1 VQVARK
7 ASIAV
12 AKGYGFFKRQ
22 QRDWKISLLRS
33 NTHMFLHRL
42 VDPYLSI
49 YIMALGATAT
59 QLGLINSIGMVVA
72 GIFSLFI
79 GTLIDRV
86 GVKKVYLL
94 TIAMLILAYFVY
106 GIAQSWVIAI
116 VAMVA
121 FWLGHSP
128 SMQACGVICANCLAS
143 EERATGM
150 ALCETA
156 SMGILGIAAPMI
168 GALLVTAFGGIN
180 VSGIRPI
187 FYICLAVNA
196 ATFFLILTQL
206 SDRRWGSIAVTS
218 TNFFKGLSEVFK
230 KGRNLKRW
238 ILISTITSLPMG
250 MVLPFR
256 QVFAH
261 DIKGAD
267 QYILGL
273 MVTASALVPIFLGIV
288 MGRLADRI
296 GRKKLIYMSMPF
308 VWLSNLILIWAPN
321 AGWLVVAGALQGFF
335 MLSGLPERAMSRE
348 LVPADQM
355 GRWLGVLDF
364 CKMFFSAGSVYLAGI
379 IWDRF
384 GPHYIFLVII
394 ATDIL
399 IRIPLLLGMP
409 ETLRSQ
415 SMQNSGD
422 SGL

>member
-1 VQVARK
+1 
-7 ASIAV
+7 
-12 AKGYGFFKRQ
+12 
-22 QRDWKISLLRS
+22 
-33 NTHMFLHRL
+33 
-42 VDPYLSI
+42 
-49 YIMALGATAT
+49 
-59 QLGLINSIGMVVA
+59 
-72 GIFSLFI
+72 
-79 GTLIDRV
+79 
-86 GVKKVYLL
+86 
-94 TIAMLILAYFVY
+94 MLILAYFVY

-116 VAMVA
+116 IAMVA

-250 MVLPFR
+250 MVMPFR

-273 MVTASALVPIFLGIV
+273 MVTASAVVPIVLGIV

-308 VWLSNLILIWAPN
+308 VWLSNLILIWAPST
-321 AGWLVVAGALQGFF
+321 GWLVVAGALQGFF

-364 CKMFFSAGSVYLAGI
+364 CKMLFSAGSVYLAGV

-409 ETLRSQ
+409 ETLRLQ
-415 SMQNSGD
+415 STQDNGD